1 MTMDITVALPSG
13 QNASLSVAA
22 DATVGWLKCAAQQR
36 LKTQGLLQLLTK
48 EGQMLLAAQRC
59 LWEEGLK
66 DGDAKFIYEQ
76 FCLLLL
82 KCGMICF
89 RDKASCAVSVYC
101 IIICVWVT
109 NAFWTLI
116 FRWRIISTANKN
128 SMGFPS
134 TSFNHQIPTSIQE
147 KTSELKPWQFSL
159 PRIASLPWWR
169 CRTWPPPSQ
178 PL

>member
-1 MTMDITVALPSG
+1 MDITVALPSG

-48 EGQMLLAAQRC
+48 EGQMLLAPQRC

-89 RDKASCAVSVYC
+89 RDKASCAVKSF
-101 IIICVWVT
+101 
-109 NAFWTLI
+109 AFGQ
-116 FRWRIISTANKN
+116 RN
-128 SMGFPS
+128 
-134 TSFNHQIPTSIQE
+134 
-147 KTSELKPWQFSL
+147 
-159 PRIASLPWWR
+159 ASLPWWR